1 MIKDDVSEIETG
13 ASCYV
18 LNNATSIYSYK
29 GGTRKTYNEI
39 GGKWFL
45 SSQSAYSTV
54 PSNSVCWSY
63 SDIEGLSHFSYM
75 EPVYISFSLLFAVFI
90 LIFSFMLLFRQFFR
104 RRL

>member
-39 GGKWFL
+39 GGKWYL
-45 SSQSAYSTV
+45 SSQSNYYNIPDSA
-54 PSNSVCWSY
+54 VCWNY
-63 SDIEGLSHFSYM
+63 DAIQDISHFSYM
-75 EPVYISFSLLFAVFI
+75 EPIYISFTLIFSIFI

-104 RRL
+104 RKL